1 MEYARLNDCALSW
14 VNGGKMESRN
24 YTYERITHVKSGESL
39 KYGKA
44 EVIYKTWGII
54 NLSGVMIA
62 EASSE
67 KQAEL
72 IVAALNGV
80 SP

>member
-1 MEYARLNDCALSW
+1 
-14 VNGGKMESRN
+14 MESRN
-24 YTYERITHVKSGESL
+24 YTYERIAHIKSGESL
-39 KYGKA
+39 KHGKT
-44 EVIYKTWGII
+44 EFIYKTWGII

-62 EASSE
+62 EATSE

-80 SP
+80 AP